1 MPPLSGIPSAMCLP
15 TPRRALLAALL
26 AAAAVRVVPA
36 SAATLSVQGSATFTA
51 ELMQDHRAEIEAVAG
66 HGLRVVT
73 NNSKAGLLALF
84 EGTADLAMISTRLEN
99 EVEILRR
106 HSPGLPLDRLHAFGV
121 ARLPVRLIV
130 HPDNPVRAI
139 SFDDLRRVLQGEI
152 TNWGELGGRD
162 VFIRVV
168 ATRDGAGVAATVA
181 GRVIGRGAPITAP
194 GQIRVQQGSQV
205 ATVVEQE
212 PAALGL
218 AQRKITRGRAVADL
232 ATAAPI
238 EQELSLVALG
248 EPTPE
253 ATAVIE
259 AARAVADRVLGD

>member
-1 MPPLSGIPSAMCLP
+1 MCLP

-26 AAAAVRVVPA
+26 AAAASRVAPA

-51 ELMQDHRAEIEAVAG
+51 ELMQDHRAEIETLAG
-66 HGLRVVT
+66 HGLRLVT

-84 EGTADLAMISTRLEN
+84 EVAADLAMISTRLEN

-106 HSPGLPLDRLHAFGV
+106 LAPGLAPERLRAFEV
-121 ARLPVRLIV
+121 ARLPARLIV
-130 HPDNPVRAI
+130 HPSNPVRAI
-139 SFDDLRRVLQGEI
+139 SFDDLRRVLRGEI
-152 TNWGELGGRD
+152 TNWRELGGPD
-162 VFIRVV
+162 LPVRVV

-181 GRVIGRGAPITAP
+181 GRVIGPGAPITAP
-194 GQIRVQQGSQV
+194 GGVRVQQGSQV

-218 AQRKITRGRAVADL
+218 AQRKITRDRAVADL
-232 ATAAPI
+232 VTPAPI
-238 EQELSLVALG
+238 EQELSLVTLG

-253 ATAVIE
+253 AAAVIE
-259 AARAVADRVLGD
+259 ACRAVADRVLGG